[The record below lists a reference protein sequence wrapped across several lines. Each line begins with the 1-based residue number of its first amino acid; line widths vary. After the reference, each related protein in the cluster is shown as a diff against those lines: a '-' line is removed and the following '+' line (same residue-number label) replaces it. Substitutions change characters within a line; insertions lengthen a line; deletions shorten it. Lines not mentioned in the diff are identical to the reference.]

1 MGVTHFCGLPAMFQ
15 LMASLPGFAEARLR
29 PVVVAVGGSP
39 VPRSLVDRW
48 TAKGV
53 SVMADFG
60 ATEACSTILT
70 MPRRGSDGPSAIGIP
85 VVHAECS
92 VRDLDGSELP
102 AGRIGELWVRGPLL
116 MQGYWNKPEETAQA
130 ITPEGWFRTGDAA
143 QVDQDGIFHIMD
155 RWKDMYI
162 SGGENV
168 YPAEVESVLH
178 QHPDVVLASMVGVP
192 HERWGETGRAFVVLS
207 GRSTATAEELRTW
220 CRERLAA
227 YKVPTDVEFL
237 DDLPRNATGTIL
249 KKELRTV
256 MSR

>member
-1 MGVTHFCGLPAMFQ
+1 MT
-15 LMASLPGFAEARLR
+15 EARLR
-29 PVVVAVGGSP
+29 PFVAAVGGSP
-39 VPRSLVDRW
+39 LPRTLVDQRA
-48 TAKGV
+48 AKGV
-53 SVMADFG
+53 TVMADSG
-60 ATEACSTILT
+60 ATEAGSTVLT
-70 MPRRGSDGPSAIGIP
+70 MPPRGSDSTSAISVP
-85 VVHAECS
+85 VVHAQCS

-116 MQGYWNKPEETAQA
+116 MQGYWNKPEGTAQA
-130 ITPEGWFRTGDAA
+130 ITPEGWFTTGDAA
-143 QVDQDGIFHIMD
+143 QVDEDGIFHIVD

-168 YPAEVESVLH
+168 YPAEVESVLY
-178 QHPDVVLASMVGVP
+178 QHPEVVLASVVGVL

-207 GRSTATAEELRTW
+207 GRSTTTAEELRTC

-227 YKVPTDVEFL
+227 YKVPTHIEFL
-237 DDLPRNATGTIL
+237 DDLPRNAAGKIL